1 MSEEYTKIN
10 HIFDNSDLL
19 VCSYRFLPD
28 IFLNSVLVEI
38 EIKDR
43 FELKSQQNANN
54 EVFIEEV
61 NYFKTTFQIYLS
73 MTDFALTST
82 FRLSQNMS
90 ESACSE

>member
-10 HIFDNSDLL
+10 HIFDNMDLL

-43 FELKSQQNANN
+43 FELKSQQSNS
-54 EVFIEEV
+54 VFIEEV
-61 NYFKTTFQIYLS
+61 NQK
-73 MTDFALTST
+73 
-82 FRLSQNMS
+82 
-90 ESACSE
+90 